1 MMYSGYN
8 IPINKNNLDYFTFFQ
23 VSPQKINKNKRTL
36 IELGNVI
43 LINRSIYVNI
53 IRIKK

>member
-36 IELGNVI
+36 IELGNFI